1 MPDTINHTHALARF
15 IATLDFETLPDDLLT
30 RGRLSILDAL
40 GCGLAGSVSDGAQI
54 LQHYLGQYRTADG
67 ASVIGTA
74 LHLPPPFAALANGQ
88 AMHADDYDDTLRSH
102 PASGYHGSTHPTGPI
117 VAALLAIAERQGCSG
132 REWVT
137 AYHAG
142 VEAMAKI
149 NDALGERH
157 FHSGFHPTATLSVFG
172 AAAAASRLLGL
183 STDQTVT
190 ALGIAGSQAAGLRQ
204 NFGSMMKPFHPGHGA
219 MDGLM
224 AAELAA
230 AGFTA
235 SDDILGASRGFFR
248 AYGDDFDSAP
258 IAEKLGN
265 PWSFVEPGMWLKP
278 FPSGMRTH
286 PAMSQLPGIL
296 AKHQITPAAIRT
308 LQVRTNAG
316 VYNTLLHHNPQTGLQ
331 GKFSMEFCL
340 AKIVLDGTAGLADFT
355 DDVVQRRDIRAMMA
369 RIVYDTYAESE
380 AVEQGYTTVTT
391 LLTFALTDGRT
402 LTERVDYGKGSQDD
416 PMHYGDVAD
425 KVRECAA
432 YRGWP
437 ADKTAVLITLVAHLE
452 ELESVAPLL
461 AALTES

>member
-1 MPDTINHTHALARF
+1 MPDAINHTRGLAHF
-15 IATLDFETLPDDLLT
+15 IATLDFEALPDDVLAS
-30 RGRLSILDAL
+30 GRVSILDAL
-40 GCGLAGSVSDGAQI
+40 GCGLAGSASDGAHI
-54 LQHYLGQYRTADG
+54 LQRYLGQYHTPHG

-74 LHLPPPFAALANGQ
+74 LRLPPPFAALANGQ
-88 AMHADDYDDTLRSH
+88 AMHADDYDDTLRSN
-102 PASGYHGSTHPTGPI
+102 PSSGYHGSTHPTGPI
-117 VAALLAIAERQGCSG
+117 LAALLPIAERQGCSG
-132 REWVT
+132 RECVT

-172 AAAAASRLLGL
+172 AAAAVSRLLGL
-183 STDQTVT
+183 STDQTVA
-190 ALGIAGSQAAGLRQ
+190 ALGSAGSQASGLRE

-235 SDDILGASRGFFR
+235 SADILGTSRGFFH
-248 AYGDDFDSAP
+248 AYGDDFDAVP

-296 AKHQITPAAIRT
+296 AKHQITPEAIRT

-316 VYNTLLHHNPQTGLQ
+316 VYNTLLHHNPHTGLQ

-355 DDVVQRRDIRAMMA
+355 DDVVQRSDIRAMMA
-369 RIVYDTYAESE
+369 RITYDTYPDRE

-391 LLTFALTDGRT
+391 LLTFDLTDGRS
-402 LTERVDYGKGSQDD
+402 LTERVDYGKGSLED
-416 PMHYGDVAD
+416 PLHYDDVAD
-425 KVRECAA
+425 KVRECAR
-432 YRGWP
+432 YRAWP
-437 ADKTAVLITLVAHLE
+437 DDKTAALIALVARLE

-461 AALTES
+461 AALSGS